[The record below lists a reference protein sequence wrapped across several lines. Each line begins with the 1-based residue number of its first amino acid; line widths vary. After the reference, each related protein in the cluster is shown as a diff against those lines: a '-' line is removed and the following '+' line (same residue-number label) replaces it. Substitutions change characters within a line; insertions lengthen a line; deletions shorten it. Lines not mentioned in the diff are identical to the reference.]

1 MKQFAVA
8 LLLALLFSGMSS
20 CSKNKI
26 PEPKQLIERDLFV
39 KMLTD
44 MYIIQGINLDAIPT
58 DSLKKEITQTSL
70 YYSVLKKY
78 KTEDTVFVRSLIYYS
93 SFPKVYEKMHTE
105 IMNTLSQSDNEFKP
119 MDVLQIKPE

>member
-1 MKQFAVA
+1 MKSFFGYF
-8 LLLALLFSGMSS
+8 LLAFLFASLFSCKG
-20 CSKNKI
+20 NKI
-26 PEPKQLIERDLFV
+26 PEPENLIERDQFV

-44 MYIIQGINLDAIPT
+44 MYIVQGINLDAIPT
-58 DSLKKEITQTSL
+58 DSLKKKITQTSL

-78 KTEDTVFVRSLIYYS
+78 NTEDTVFVRSLIYYS

-119 MDVLQIKPE
+119 MNALQTKPE